1 MRVYNSIPGNIK
13 TLVGVSQLHY
23 VDAFES
29 DFSLLL
35 SERKSTNI
43 PAMFKDALEVEVNL
57 ITSEKMKQRVEVD
70 RRRTR
75 EEHQTSTS
83 IAATSSSSND
93 AKFEMMMKTMERL
106 MDRFDLDNGPPN
118 REKIDCQIRNQ
129 N

>member
-1 MRVYNSIPGNIK
+1 MRVYNSIPANIK

-35 SERKSTNI
+35 KERKYASL
-43 PAMFKDALEVEVNL
+43 PAMFKDALEVEANMVAYG
-57 ITSEKMKQRVEVD
+57 KMKQRVEVD

-75 EEHQTSTS
+75 EENHPSTFVVL
-83 IAATSSSSND
+83 ASSSND